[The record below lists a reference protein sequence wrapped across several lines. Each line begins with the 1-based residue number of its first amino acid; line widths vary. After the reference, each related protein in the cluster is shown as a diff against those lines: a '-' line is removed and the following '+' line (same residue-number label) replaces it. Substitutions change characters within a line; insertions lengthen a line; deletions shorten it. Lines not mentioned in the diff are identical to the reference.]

1 MSDYCFIDA
10 LLKKWNSFSSPSSLA
25 YSKCNCK
32 YEIQR
37 RNEKLQ
43 NLNSTWDTTG
53 LMGLIYAKSTC
64 EHMLYN
70 IPTNVLDILVESDF
84 IQLQK
89 DSSEMWQMFNSNK
102 VINVENAFMKFI
114 QSIIV
119 KTTKAALLGDFSKED
134 IEMLWDCTRDT
145 IESLD
150 KCRVESYVKGDTV
163 GELTYINSSIIVFE
177 TLAECLT
184 TLEKQ
189 DVKDGIYICYI
200 NCYGSV
206 DGYFG
211 FFIKSNGNL
220 FSLNERLHEAYPG
233 QHQYTR
239 NGRYLDNKA
248 YRLFPYSFIVDFTG
262 DTDYLG
268 YAKSSKLD
276 SDKLEIFKL
285 DKKAYMPIVLAL
297 YLIIRRFSN
306 SKNNYNQVYVDSLM
320 KVNIQPMLD
329 CKALTVVNNSAL
341 ITVNDSFKIP
351 FNTEDVISS
360 RLGKKYSFDHKD
372 KTKRYDEV
380 GSFVDAD
387 YDVEADR
394 RGMYSH
400 SKGPALKLI
409 KYFGDGFQY
418 DAQKTFTRNNLQ
430 LTTSASE
437 TNDKPYVNEI
447 IGNKSRMEMIA
458 YYQARKQLAEYI
470 KDSMYKEFQEF
481 GGNDGVDA
489 WYKNVVQSNYDN
501 ILNILI
507 WHYINNTTQ
516 EYDGFAKPITEKGLI
531 IYQRKD
537 PLGWHPFNE
546 TPKGYWSSNIPV
558 IDQTNG
564 KPCNLWFY
572 VNINNATGFKEILGD
587 TSIEL
592 PKIMECYDSCRSHL
606 GNSILD
612 ATDAVTHLYLPY
624 EDVSANK
631 NWQNRVEFTF
641 SVGFSKSGWNKLV
654 NQYKAKHLK

>member
-1 MSDYCFIDA
+1 MDNKYIEM
-10 LLKKWNSFSSPSSLA
+10 LLEEWYNFSSTKGLASS
-25 YSKCNCK
+25 NCRCE
-32 YEIQR
+32 YEIQS
-37 RNEKLQ
+37 RNEKLIE
-43 NLNSTWDTTG
+43 LNETWDTTG
-53 LMGLIYAKSTC
+53 LMGVIYAKSIC

-70 IPTNVLDILVESDF
+70 TLTNMLDILVEPD
-84 IQLQK
+84 IAKLQK
-89 DSSEMWQMFNSNK
+89 DSADIWSKFNSPE
-102 VINVENAFMKFI
+102 VREIENAFMQLI

-119 KTTKAALLGDFSKED
+119 KTTNSKILGDFGKDD
-134 IEMLWDCTRDT
+134 IEILWDCARDT
-145 IESLD
+145 IEGLK
-150 KCRVESYVKGDTV
+150 KCRIESYLKGDKI
-163 GELTYINSSIIVFE
+163 GDINHINASIIIFE

-184 TLEKQ
+184 TLENPN
-189 DVKDGIYICYI
+189 VKDGVYVCYI
-200 NCYGSV
+200 NSYESV

-220 FSLNERLHEAYPG
+220 LSVNERLHEAYPG
-233 QHQYTR
+233 QHQYSR

-248 YRLFPYSFIVDFTG
+248 YRLFPYNFIIDFTG
-262 DTDYLG
+262 GYDYLG
-268 YAKSSKLD
+268 YAKSHKID

-306 SKNNYNQVYVDSLM
+306 SENDYNQVYVDSLM

-341 ITVNDSFKIP
+341 VTVNNSFEIP

-360 RLGKKYSFDHKD
+360 RLGKKYSFDNKD
-372 KTKRYDEV
+372 KTKKYDEV
-380 GSFVDAD
+380 GSFVDVN

-394 RGMYSH
+394 KGMYSH
-400 SKGPALKLI
+400 SRGPALKLI

-418 DAQKTFTRNNLQ
+418 DTEKTFARNNLQ
-430 LTTSASE
+430 LTTSTSE

-470 KDSMYKEFQEF
+470 KDNMYKEFQEF
-481 GGNDGVDA
+481 GGKDGVDA

-537 PLGWHPFNE
+537 PLGWTPFNE
-546 TPKGYWSSNIPV
+546 VPKGYWSSNKPI
-558 IDQTNG
+558 IDVTNG

-572 VNINNATGFKEILGD
+572 ININNAEGFKEILGD

-592 PKIMECYDSCRSHL
+592 PRLMECYDSCRSHL
-606 GNSILD
+606 GNSLLD
-612 ATDAVTHLYLPY
+612 ATDAVTQLYLPY

-631 NWQNRVEFTF
+631 NWQNRIEFTF